1 MNYYYRYSRATAP
14 TSLFE
19 CIDHSNNDI
28 CMFKYMH
35 YKKRNAE
42 IVAEERAA
50 VDHNTVVVDNDND
63 DPWLFQKMKKI

>member
-1 MNYYYRYSRATAP
+1 
-14 TSLFE
+14 
-19 CIDHSNNDI
+19 
-28 CMFKYMH
+28 MFKYMH